1 VTGCVIHGERMFA
14 FPSDGTATTPGMLI
28 ELRVENLLLIERAE
42 LRLEPGLNAITGETG
57 AGKTVLAHALDL
69 LLGGKPRAGIVR
81 PGAREAYVEGVF
93 TLPPGL
99 LEDEALSDLRERLP
113 EGEDEIVL
121 GRRVGAEGR
130 TRAFVQGRSASA
142 ADLAT
147 LGGRLLSFYG
157 QHEHRKL
164 TLASAQLE
172 ILDGFC
178 GAQHLALRERFAERH
193 ARVRALERQLEEL
206 RARAGARDRDRDL
219 LAFELDEI
227 EALGPDPDEEAT
239 LAAERARLRQLDG
252 LRAAAGAGVEALAPE
267 DGTGTALALGEAERQ
282 AEAVAGAD
290 PELDALASRLRTLRI
305 EVDDLAAELRRYGD
319 TLAEEPGRL
328 EEVEARLEQYDRLK
342 RKHGGS
348 VDAVLEHAERCR
360 VELERLESS
369 EVALADGEGELGA
382 ARGEAHAL
390 AGKLTAAR
398 RSAAPKLAKRV
409 LAELRQLAMEDAAF
423 EVRFEERDSLGP
435 LGAERIEFLIAP
447 NPGVPAAPLR
457 ETASGGELSRAMLA
471 LLTASGAAGGATL
484 VFDEVDA
491 GIGGQT
497 ARAVGERLRALA
509 EGRQV
514 ICITHLP
521 QIASLAERHFRIA
534 KSAKGDLART
544 SVEALAEDAV
554 VGELVRM
561 LGAEDG
567 DTGARRHA
575 EELLALA

>member
-1 VTGCVIHGERMFA
+1 
-14 FPSDGTATTPGMLI
+14 MLI

-69 LLGGKPRAGIVR
+69 LLGGKPRSGIVR

-93 TLPPGL
+93 AVPPGL
-99 LEDEALSDLRERLP
+99 FEGDELADLRERLP
-113 EGEDEIVL
+113 DGEDEIVL

-130 TRAFVQGRSASA
+130 SRAFVQGRSASA
-142 ADLAT
+142 ADLAL

-172 ILDGFC
+172 ILDAFC
-178 GAQHLALRERFAERH
+178 GAPHLALRERYAEEH
-193 ARVRALERQLEEL
+193 ARVRSLRRSLEEL

-227 EALGPDPDEEAT
+227 DALDPRVEEEAA
-239 LAAERARLRQLDG
+239 LYAERGRLRQLDG
-252 LRAAAGAGVEALAPE
+252 LRAAASAGSEALAPD
-267 DGTGTALALGEAERQ
+267 DGVGVSLALGEAERL
-282 AEAVAGAD
+282 ADAVAGAD
-290 PELDALASRLRTLRI
+290 AELDALATRVRTLRI
-305 EVDDLAAELRRYGD
+305 EADDLAAELRRYADG
-319 TLAEEPGRL
+319 LEAEPGRL
-328 EEVEARLEQYDRLK
+328 EEVESRLEQYDRLK
-342 RKHGGS
+342 RKHGGT
-348 VDAVLEHAERCR
+348 VEAVLAHGERCR
-360 VELERLESS
+360 DELALLDSS
-369 EVALADGEGELGA
+369 EVALAEAETALERAQAEERELA
-382 ARGEAHAL
+382 AR
-390 AGKLTAAR
+390 LTKVR
-398 RSAAPKLAKRV
+398 RVAAPKLAKRV

-423 EVRFEERDSLGP
+423 EVTLEERDELGP
-435 LGAERIEFLIAP
+435 AGAERVEFAIAP

-457 ETASGGELSRAMLA
+457 ETASGGEMSRAMLA

-514 ICITHLP
+514 VCITHLP
-521 QIASLAERHFRIA
+521 QIASLARRHFRIA
-534 KSAKGDLART
+534 KSAKGDMART
-544 SVEALAEDAV
+544 SVEALADGDV

-561 LGAEDG
+561 LGADG
-567 DTGARRHA
+567 SDAGARRHA
-575 EELLALA
+575 EELLAAA